1 MKLKIR
7 ITEKI
12 DQTKS
17 CFYKNVNKIDK
28 SLARL
33 TRNKRE
39 ET

>member
-1 MKLKIR
+1 MKLKVR

-17 CFYKNVNKIDK
+17 RIYKNVNKIDK